1 MAKNLHLDPQ
11 LVTRAVEGLLAFE
24 KKKADESGSK
34 SLVGDYSKP
43 VFAVVQLK
51 KEIGKP
57 VVKPVRVKIPYSFFA
72 PDENDDSI
80 CLFCRTEDK
89 ATIVE
94 FLDKNSVEGLR
105 KVVSLNDVKKEF
117 KQLQDRKK
125 LFKEHTHFLC
135 DMRIVSHL
143 YNLLGKTFLSRHS
156 NSPVPIDY
164 ETVHGL
170 PAAVNQSVSSSY
182 MHLKGNNI
190 TIKLGTTIMSSKHV
204 VKNVEQGLEFA
215 VNKFQGGWKSV
226 MNIHVKTSDS
236 PSLPI
241 FTKVQ
246 SESFLFVE
254 SEAKK
259 QAEEKEEGKGGKAAK
274 SGGGSG
280 SSSGK
285 GNPAGKA
292 AGGSKKKK

>member
-1 MAKNLHLDPQ
+1 MASNLRLDPQ

-24 KKKADESGSK
+24 KKKADESGAK

-89 ATIVE
+89 AAIVE
-94 FLDKNSVEGLR
+94 FLDKNAVEGLR

-164 ETVHGL
+164 ETIHGL

-204 VKNVEQGLEFA
+204 VTNVEQGLEFA

-226 MNIHVKTSDS
+226 MNIHIKTSDS

-259 QAEEKEEGKGGKAAK
+259 QGEEKEGKGAKAVK
-274 SGGGSG
+274 SGGGS
-280 SSSGK
+280 SASASK
-285 GNPAGKA
+285 GTSAKA
-292 AGGSKKKK
+292 KAKAGGSKK